1 MYDSLWTLA
10 LALNETEREIKADG
24 LTLTDFKYYFNN
36 DDTVDTQAPA
46 YNITNVLFSK
56 MKEIDFIGT
65 SVSYRDKLLRIVFPI
80 ACREESS
87 LMQMELEQL
96 SIVSCNIVSIAI
108 FTVYISIIIGIVD
121 GSLVQFLL
129 GIYDY
134 QTDGLTINYSYSA
147 PQWNRKIEND
157 L

>member
-10 LALNETEREIKADG
+10 LALNETEREIKANG

-46 YNITNVLFSK
+46 YNITDVLFSK

-65 SVSYRDKLLRIVFPI
+65 SVSYRDKILKIVFPI

-108 FTVYISIIIGIVD
+108 FH
-121 GSLVQFLL
+121 SLH
-129 GIYDY
+129 IH
-134 QTDGLTINYSYSA
+134 NYRNCGWVTGA
-147 PQWNRKIEND
+147 VPVRH

>member
-108 FTVYISIIIGIVD
+108 FH
-121 GSLVQFLL
+121 SLHIHYYRNCGWVTGAVPFRHL
-129 GIYDY
+129 
-134 QTDGLTINYSYSA
+134 
-147 PQWNRKIEND
+147 
-157 L
+157 